1 MAAGDNHHQVAA
13 TDALQENVNRYL
25 PFLMELRKRILFLFS
40 VFLVFGI
47 AGFIYYEKIISFSL
61 RLLDLKQ
68 AQVVFT
74 SPFQFLNLAIS
85 SGLLCGIAAIFPL
98 LILQI
103 LSFLKPALKPKE
115 YKFITYLA
123 PISLLLFI
131 FGFGFGA
138 VMMKYVIDLLNRKA
152 LALNIGNFLDIN
164 TLLSTI
170 LLTSSLMG
178 LAFQFPIVLTGL
190 LRLKIITYKFLAKQR
205 IFVYLAL
212 LLFVM
217 LLPPTDVFTDFLL
230 ALPLAFLFEITLLL
244 NKLFNKPQAIRKE
257 DENV

>member
-103 LSFLKPALKPKE
+103 LFQSQNI
-115 YKFITYLA
+115 Y
-123 PISLLLFI
+123 
-131 FGFGFGA
+131 FGIM
-138 VMMKYVIDLLNRKA
+138 V
-152 LALNIGNFLDIN
+152 
-164 TLLSTI
+164 LS
-170 LLTSSLMG
+170 SQQYYYQYSQQHSG
-178 LAFQFPIVLTGL
+178 
-190 LRLKIITYKFLAKQR
+190 
-205 IFVYLAL
+205 
-212 LLFVM
+212 
-217 LLPPTDVFTDFLL
+217 
-230 ALPLAFLFEITLLL
+230 
-244 NKLFNKPQAIRKE
+244 
-257 DENV
+257 